1 LCISLP
7 QDGSFSQEATE
18 QRHPVTDSS
27 TTLVF
32 SLSTI
37 VQVLLP
43 VILTGLGAISWFVKR
58 MVARLESDIEDQAEA
73 LAALETR
80 CDTCRTERQKEHACQ
95 ILANGKIISRISH
108 IEGRM
113 GNK

>member
-1 LCISLP
+1 MS
-7 QDGSFSQEATE
+7 
-18 QRHPVTDSS
+18 DSS

-43 VILTGLGAISWFVKR
+43 VILTGLGAIAWFVKR
-58 MVARLESDIEDQAEA
+58 MVARLESDIEDQADA
-73 LAALETR
+73 LAALEAK
-80 CDTCRTERQKEHACQ
+80 CDVCRTERHKDHACQ
-95 ILANGKIISRISH
+95 VEINGKIVSRISH
-108 IEGRM
+108 VEGRL